1 MRPFLFLALL
11 LAACIP
17 SAGAADDRPVVLEV
31 DQHLDLSGCNDPA
44 SCCPEGFVP
53 VGFHEGAVVCLGS

>member
-17 SAGAADDRPVVLEV
+17 SATAADDRPVVLEV
-31 DQHLDLSGCNDPA
+31 DYTPDNTACGTEA
-44 SCCPEGFVP
+44 CCPEGFVP
-53 VGFHEGAVVCLGS
+53 VGFHAGAVVCLGN